1 MPKGHEPKTGY
12 ILINRCIRLWR
23 LWPGITG
30 SVYSKSEAWLD
41 LLFDTNWKD
50 SNTAETGEIKRGQ
63 ALISQRTL
71 AERWRWSRSK
81 VRNFLADLRQNK
93 EITLYILPKKRATQR
108 ATLPQN
114 QNQKKGYQK
123 DHLISLVTI
132 CNYDRYQFSTNE
144 KEPPQKPSKEP
155 PPPEKRATER
165 AHPIKDIKK
174 RNKEDIPRSGEKWNK
189 PNRKEIQDSWIEL
202 VNQEQINK
210 WDRIVLSPAQIN
222 LLVGRNGTR
231 PDIRPGFQAYDVL
244 VAAIRV
250 VPGDVN
256 NPFAYLK
263 TIANDERSVEGYM
276 KKARNAEPPD
286 PVKRIGEEIGIVN
299 QDFEKNKGRFR

>member
-1 MPKGHEPKTGY
+1 MPKGHEPRTGY
-12 ILINRCIRLWR
+12 ILINRRIRLWR

-50 SNTAETGEIKRGQ
+50 SNSAEAGEIKRGQ

-71 AERWRWSRSK
+71 AERWCWSRSK
-81 VRNFLADLRQNK
+81 VRSFLAGLQLNK
-93 EITLYILPKKRATQR
+93 EIALYILPKKRATKR

-114 QNQKKGYQK
+114 QNQKKSYQK
-123 DHLISLVTI
+123 DHLISLITI

-144 KEPPQKPSKEP
+144 KKPPLKPTKEP
-155 PPPEKRATER
+155 PPPEKRATKR
-165 AHPIKDIKK
+165 ACPIKDIKK
-174 RNKEDIPRSGEKWNK
+174 ENKRDIPRSGEKGDR

-210 WDRIVLSPAQIN
+210 WDRVILSPSQIN

-231 PDIRPGFQAYDVL
+231 LDIRPGFQAYDVL
-244 VAAIRV
+244 IAAIRV
-250 VPGDVN
+250 VPEDVN
-256 NPFAYLK
+256 DPFAYLK
-263 TIANDERSVEGYM
+263 TIANDERSVERYI
-276 KKARNAEPPD
+276 KKARNVEPPD
-286 PVKRIGEEIGIVN
+286 PVKRIGEEVGI
-299 QDFEKNKGRFR
+299 